1 MPQNKVVANVV
12 QKVRAVTKCHIS
24 LKTMV
29 LKFQDRQQGIF
40 ARERTCGARGE
51 GWKVLGDPCKTT
63 CHPKRRGGWQ
73 VLAGW
78 RKFHRRSACCQD
90 LPQPTWLRLLEHG
103 LCQRV
108 SSPPPP
114 TESLCLSVVTTP
126 TRHLVFPLP
135 FLISSVLGHLLVHL
149 CCTSVDYNW
158 APVAA
163 CVPVTLKIC
172 RPTRCKNAS
181 F

>member
-108 SSPPPP
+108 SSPPSPHWK
-114 TESLCLSVVTTP
+114 SLLVCCNNSHKTPGLSTAIPYFFCAGAP
-126 TRHLVFPLP
+126 TRALVL
-135 FLISSVLGHLLVHL
+135 H
-149 CCTSVDYNW
+149 
-158 APVAA
+158 
-163 CVPVTLKIC
+163 K
-172 RPTRCKNAS
+172 RR
-181 F
+181 